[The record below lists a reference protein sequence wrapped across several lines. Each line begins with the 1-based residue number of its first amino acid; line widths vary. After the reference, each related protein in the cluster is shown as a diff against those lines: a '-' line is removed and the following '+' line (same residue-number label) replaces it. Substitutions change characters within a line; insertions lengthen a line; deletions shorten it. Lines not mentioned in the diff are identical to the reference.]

1 MIYNF
6 NCKLKGHTF
15 KYKVEAES
23 LPEAKVKVRNII
35 KNAVEIEEVKPIT
48 PNNSM
53 PEFMKDV
60 FKMNDSDIF
69 KHFDK

>member
-23 LPEAKVKVRNII
+23 LLEAKVKVRNII
-35 KNAVEIEEVKPIT
+35 KNAVEIEEVKPPT
-48 PNNSM
+48 VEM
-53 PEFMKDV
+53 PDFMKD
-60 FKMNDSDIF
+60 IF
-69 KHFDK
+69 NKFDK